1 MIGVLG
7 GIALVVVMLP
17 FLQLGE
23 TAEEIVP
30 PILMD
35 TPVGALVAFS
45 AVLGLMLIV
54 SVVWATRR
62 VSAGKM
68 SEVLREVDR

>member
-1 MIGVLG
+1 
-7 GIALVVVMLP
+7 ML
-17 FLQLGE
+17 E
-23 TAEEIVP
+23 TADEIVP
-30 PILMD
+30 SILLD
-35 TPVGALVAFS
+35 IPVGALAAFS

-68 SEVLREVDR
+68 IEVLRKVDR